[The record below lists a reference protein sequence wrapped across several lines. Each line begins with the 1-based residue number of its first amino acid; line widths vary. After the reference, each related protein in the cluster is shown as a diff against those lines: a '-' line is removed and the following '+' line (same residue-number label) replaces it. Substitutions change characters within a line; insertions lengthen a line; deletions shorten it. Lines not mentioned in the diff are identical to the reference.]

1 MLSWLLLLSFVQ
13 VNEYVA
19 DEFIP
24 ILDTFDNEYF
34 EKLILCIAVSCQWVP
49 SNSVKAHLVMI
60 TLCFSPQMKI
70 GNLQLLVKK

>member
-1 MLSWLLLLSFVQ
+1 MALLLLGLQRIYFFQIMLSWLLLLSFVQ

-34 EKLILCIAVSCQWVP
+34 EKLILCIAVLCQ
-49 SNSVKAHLVMI
+49 
-60 TLCFSPQMKI
+60 
-70 GNLQLLVKK
+70 

>member
-1 MLSWLLLLSFVQ
+1 MMLPWNILDPSLLWCDGTLLLGLQRIYFFQIMLSWLLLLSFVQ

-34 EKLILCIAVSCQWVP
+34 EKLILCIAVSCQ
-49 SNSVKAHLVMI
+49 
-60 TLCFSPQMKI
+60 
-70 GNLQLLVKK
+70 

>member
-1 MLSWLLLLSFVQ
+1 MALLLLGLQRIFFFQIMLSWLLLLSFVQ

-34 EKLILCIAVSCQWVP
+34 EKLILCIAVSCQ
-49 SNSVKAHLVMI
+49 
-60 TLCFSPQMKI
+60 
-70 GNLQLLVKK
+70 